1 MPAATAIHTFLS
13 HPDTLSFT
21 SNRPYAANLQA
32 AGARIVQQPSGH
44 FVLYGR
50 HGRRLLLVDPEGNPL
65 HECEWEE
72 RAGGMALTR
81 ARVYLDWGQWVGL
94 RPGGVSNVMTLDL
107 SKKPGWQRLRADDLR
122 QMAARA
128 MQVPIEEVR
137 LFYED
142 QDLLIDHRGMAT
154 IRHKKDALYVLP
166 DGTFEQAKF
175 MACMGAMHWDRIDF
189 LPVVELFQSL
199 LPGTGSAVFELIR
212 GLYDDQNEHLPTPL
226 PLRYRGIPTYPSEAA
241 FRLFSHFFVPHAP
254 PGDNPFAVFMD
265 PPRSHR
271 ISWLPASGIPRRYV
285 GRDKRICVTIKN
297 QVVEKVTC
305 ADDCTGMSY
314 GAATGHRPP
323 PCERTAGVEGNEL
336 ILNDRGRRTTLT
348 IDPRWGPVVASV
360 KAPVFSTPLHWS
372 DAFQADMPS
381 VSPAEAF
388 SAVLLYPDDESEI
401 GELASQPFVMDY
413 LQDLLE
419 QEPLLGAQLA
429 RADRVLIHR
438 FDGAITACIHA
449 DRSRDYTVL
458 YQSVAF
464 AQKHAQM
471 LWNQLAASRRLDWFQ
486 HIKMHNDLETARTVK
501 ETGYDLVYEWIPFAA
516 FNEASEV
523 KEMVRVLHQRMDMG
537 ALAYVV
543 GPDSLSTLLR
553 QQVTLAIEMCRSVDS
568 LPTVHIHRNILPR
581 ARLKTGLTL
590 YRLRRQ
596 A

>member
-1 MPAATAIHTFLS
+1 M
-13 HPDTLSFT
+13 SFP

-32 AGARIVQQPSGH
+32 AGGRIVTQPSGH
-44 FVLYGR
+44 LVLYGR
-50 HGRRLLLVDPEGNPL
+50 DGRRLLLVDPEGNPL

-72 RAGGMALTR
+72 RTEGMALIR

-94 RPGGVSNVMTLDL
+94 RPGGLSNVLTLDL

-122 QMAARA
+122 EMAARA
-128 MQVPIEEVR
+128 MQVPIEEVQ

-142 QDLLIDHRGMAT
+142 QDLLIDRRGMAT
-154 IRHKKDALYVLP
+154 IRHRKDALYVLSN
-166 DGTFEQAKF
+166 GTFEQARF

-212 GLYDDQNEHLPTPL
+212 GLYDDQNEHLPTPR

-241 FRLFSHFFVPHAP
+241 FRLFSHFFVAHTP
-254 PGDNPFAVFMD
+254 PGDDPFAVFMD
-265 PPRSHR
+265 PSRSHR
-271 ISWLPASGIPRRYV
+271 MSWLPAPSIPRRYF
-285 GRDKRICVTIKN
+285 GRDKTICITIKN

-314 GAATGHRPP
+314 GAASGHRPP
-323 PCERTAGVEGNEL
+323 SCERTAGVERNEL
-336 ILNDRGRRTTLT
+336 ILSDRGMKTSLS
-348 IDPRWGPVVASV
+348 IDPGWGPVVASLN
-360 KAPVFSTPLHWS
+360 APVFSTTLHWS
-372 DAFQADMPS
+372 DAF
-381 VSPAEAF
+381 VSGLPPVGPAEAF

-401 GELASQPFVMDY
+401 DELASQPFVTDY
-413 LQDLLE
+413 LQDMLE
-419 QEPLLGAQLA
+419 QEPLLEAQLT

-438 FDGAITACIHA
+438 FDGAITTCVHA
-449 DRSRDYTVL
+449 DRPRDYTVL

-471 LWNQLAASRRLDWFQ
+471 LWNQHAASQRLDWFQ
-486 HIKMHNDLETARTVK
+486 RIKMYNDLETAPRVK
-501 ETGYDLVYEWIPFAA
+501 ETEYDLVYEWIPFAA
-516 FNEASEV
+516 FTEASEL
-523 KEMVRVLHQRMDMG
+523 KERVRVLRQRMITG

-553 QQVTLAIEMCRSVDS
+553 QQVTLTVEICRSVDS
-568 LPTVHIHRNILPR
+568 LPTVQMHRNILPR
-581 ARLKTGLTL
+581 ARVKTGLTL
-590 YRLRRQ
+590 YCVRRQ